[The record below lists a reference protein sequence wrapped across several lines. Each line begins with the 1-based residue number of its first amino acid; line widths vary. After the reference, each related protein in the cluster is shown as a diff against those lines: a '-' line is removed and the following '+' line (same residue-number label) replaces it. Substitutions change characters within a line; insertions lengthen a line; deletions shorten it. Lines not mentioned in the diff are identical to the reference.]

1 MWLHLPHN
9 RVLFPQSHNDDA
21 VGLTYAALGPWGECG
36 VCLIKDYTMNVL
48 LLTQP
53 AGQTILVDTRERIC
67 LLVADNKLISQ
78 YSVC

>member
-1 MWLHLPHN
+1 
-9 RVLFPQSHNDDA
+9 
-21 VGLTYAALGPWGECG
+21 
-36 VCLIKDYTMNVL
+36 MNVL

-78 YSVC
+78 YSVLTLNEQLKKTVQRD